1 MITLKLRNII
11 ILTLLALL
19 VVSSAIFTISEQSN
33 NLEITLKTNGTDI
46 NVQASSLLFFNRAPE
61 SMIAE
66 MQEIALYDL
75 QSDNSTVD
83 SVKNDMKVIAQ
94 KYNYNVTVKIDSPF
108 GIDKLPMPA
117 TVRGTSMV
125 PTLQD
130 GQSIVVLK
138 TNEFKVG
145 DLVVARHPTYGLI
158 VKRISQIKDGQVYLM
173 SDNRETIVTSSGIMK
188 GLDTWLPIE
197 NVVGVVKIY

>member
-1 MITLKLRNII
+1 MKSRNIV

-19 VVSSAIFTISEQSN
+19 VISSAFYTISEQSN

-46 NVQASSLLFFNRAPE
+46 KVQASSFLFFNRAPD

-66 MQEIALYDL
+66 MQETALFDL
-75 QSDNSTVD
+75 QSDNSTVE
-83 SVKNDMKVIAQ
+83 SVKNDMRYIAQ
-94 KYNYNVTVKIDSPF
+94 KYNYNITVKIDSPF
-108 GIDKLPMPA
+108 GVDQLPMPA
-117 TVRGTSMV
+117 TVKGTSMI

-130 GQSIVVLK
+130 GQSIVILK
-138 TNEFKVG
+138 TKEFKVS

-173 SDNRETIVTSSGIMK
+173 SDNRETIVTNNGIMK
-188 GLDTWLPIE
+188 GLDTWLPLE

>member
-1 MITLKLRNII
+1 VKSHNIV

-19 VVSSAIFTISEQSN
+19 VISSAFYTISEQSN

-46 NVQASSLLFFNRAPE
+46 KVQASSFLFFNRAPD

-66 MQEIALYDL
+66 MQETALFDL
-75 QSDNSTVD
+75 QSDNSTVE
-83 SVKNDMKVIAQ
+83 SVKNDMRYIAH
-94 KYNYNVTVKIDSPF
+94 KYNYNITVKIDSPF
-108 GIDKLPMPA
+108 GVDKLPMPA
-117 TVRGTSMV
+117 TVKGTSMI

-130 GQSIVVLK
+130 GQSIVILK
-138 TNEFKVG
+138 TKEFKED

-158 VKRISQIKDGQVYLM
+158 VKRISQIKDGQAYLM
-173 SDNRETIVTSSGIMK
+173 SDNRETIVTNNGIMK